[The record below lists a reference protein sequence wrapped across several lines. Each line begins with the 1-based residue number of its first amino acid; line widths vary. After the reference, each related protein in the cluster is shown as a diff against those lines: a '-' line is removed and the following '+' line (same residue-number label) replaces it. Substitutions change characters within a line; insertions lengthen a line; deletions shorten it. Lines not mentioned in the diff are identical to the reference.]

1 MKEYTITQGS
11 LFGHA
16 IPTAYGD
23 EHFSI
28 RNITRDKANA
38 MIIANHYSG
47 KVYNL
52 SEHHHGVYIEETL
65 VGCLQWGPGMNPASG
80 GSVVKGTK
88 PGEWL
93 ELNRMWLSDDAPR
106 NSESRAVSY
115 SIKLLR
121 KQRPEVQWLQSF
133 ADERCGGLGVVY
145 QACSF
150 LYLGEHTS
158 IFWELDGIWYHNI
171 SATVRGKELEHR
183 KGAAFLQANIDRATK
198 HEFRQ
203 FRYWRGL
210 TNAAIKN
217 LALVQHEYP
226 KPCKYLRQ
234 DHTDYNHVNLNL
246 FGSPERLVQ

>member
-1 MKEYTITQGS
+1 MRTYTVEQAT

-16 IPTAYGD
+16 TPTAYGD
-23 EHFSI
+23 EGFSVRDI
-28 RNITRDKANA
+28 PRDKATA

-52 SEHHHGVYIEETL
+52 SAHHHGVYISGVL

-80 GSVVKGTK
+80 DGVVKGTK

-106 NSESRAVSY
+106 NSESRAVAY
-115 SIKLLR
+115 SVKLLR
-121 KQRPEVQWLQSF
+121 KQRPDVHWLQSF
-133 ADERCGGLGVVY
+133 ADERCGCLGVVY

-158 IFWELDGIWYHNI
+158 IFWELDGEWYHNI
-171 SATVRGKELEHR
+171 AATVRGEELNNR
-183 KGAAFLQANIDRATK
+183 KGAAFLQANIGRAIK

-210 TNAAIKN
+210 TNTAKRN
-217 LALVQHEYP
+217 LLLAPREYP
-226 KPCKYLRQ
+226 KPNAERQ
-234 DHTDYNHVNLNL
+234 RPDGARRT
-246 FGSPERLVQ
+246 P